1 VGLVV
6 VASVVVALSF
16 VALVVVALVVEDT
29 GGGVTLVDILLAL
42 TADDV
47 SGVLVSEI
55 VVPGFVVGVV
65 VVILTSVVA
74 GVLLVVAEEEEVSDG
89 SVELI
94 WSISSSKASIVITGK
109 GGGFAA
115 VSSSLMDTG

>member
-1 VGLVV
+1 
-6 VASVVVALSF
+6 VALAAV
-16 VALVVVALVVEDT
+16 VALVVVALLVEDT
-29 GGGVTLVDILLAL
+29 GGGVTVVGILLAL

-65 VVILTSVVA
+65 GVILTSVVA
-74 GVLLVVAEEEEVSDG
+74 GVLLVVAEKVEVSDG

-94 WSISSSKASIVITGK
+94 WSVSSSKASIVIAGK

-115 VSSSLMDTG
+115 VSSSSMDTG